1 MSDDVLKKQS
11 ITLCTGRGQGFS
23 RAILASFEESFNS
36 IIKIATDLD
45 KFTQEELLKRELQ
58 LEANLQNEYLY
69 GSEISLAEVF
79 NKIESI
85 DTQITN
91 LKSQLKHCKNP
102 LQRLNL
108 EREMNRLM
116 RERRNK

>member
-11 ITLCTGRGQGFS
+11 IGRGQGFS

-91 LKSQLKHCKNP
+91 LKSQLKYCKNP
-102 LQRLNL
+102 LQKLNL
-108 EREMNRLM
+108 EREMNKLI
-116 RERRNK
+116 REKKGR